1 MSRQWNVS
9 QRKEVCSWLLSA
21 LFSVCQYPLFT
32 QRKPSYYIAVTEP
45 ILGAHVA
52 GLNVPPPLLTTGT
65 SPFSQENDTLTHTN
79 TSPSLFFPPV
89 LFWIKTV
96 ESDTSRLQTNPAC
109 PSLSSS
115 TVLNRELVNPASMKQ
130 ALIASARRLPGVNMF
145 EQGHGKLDLIR
156 AYQIL
161 NSYRPQAR

>member
-1 MSRQWNVS
+1 MSHCLIIEQAPP
-9 QRKEVCSWLLSA
+9 L
-21 LFSVCQYPLFT
+21 SVC
-32 QRKPSYYIAVTEP
+32 
-45 ILGAHVA
+45 
-52 GLNVPPPLLTTGT
+52 
-65 SPFSQENDTLTHTN
+65 
-79 TSPSLFFPPV
+79 
-89 LFWIKTV
+89 
-96 ESDTSRLQTNPAC
+96 
-109 PSLSSS
+109 S